1 MKLSILIAGL
11 YERLENNDLLK
22 TIYEQADGL
31 GNDVEVLYLMDDGTM
46 SVGRKRNILLS
57 IARGRYFAFIDDDDM
72 VSSDYVSVL
81 LDAIGKANGADV
93 IVFRQDCIHADTGE
107 VEHCEYGLGYEYT
120 KTGDQWRGKPAHTM
134 AWRTDVVQ
142 DVEFPDGN
150 FGEDVGWVAGACKRA
165 VTEYRLDSTLY
176 TYRFDPAKS
185 RTRG

>member
-11 YERLENNDLLK
+11 YERLESNDLLK
-22 TIYEQADGL
+22 EIYQQADGL

-57 IARGRYFAFIDDDDM
+57 IARGDYFAFIDDDDM
-72 VSSDYVSVL
+72 VAPDYLKWL
-81 LDAIGKANGADV
+81 LTAIDSTKADV

-142 DVEFPDGN
+142 DVEFPDGS
-150 FGEDVGWVAGACKRA
+150 FGEDIGFVKLACEKA
-165 VTEYRLDSTLY
+165 KTEYRIDKTLY
-176 TYRFDPAKS
+176 TYRFNPLTS
-185 RTRG
+185 RTRGR